1 MSSIG
6 STPQPVPTD
15 PALASPSIGVMGD
28 QILNLMMFD
37 VLRELQRIA
46 LETARVDST
55 LRAKQAQMQ
64 LEMMK
69 QKVEAQRRAA
79 EQQFRTVSAMINAQM
94 GAISAAQSAIASGAI
109 AAGQSAIA
117 SGAITEAAD
126 TATAQAKQYQAVADM
141 TKTMVQEQQQA
152 MAKIQESQQAAV
164 KQVAAMLQQR
174 IEQQRQL
181 FGTMGS

>member
-6 STPQPVPTD
+6 STPQPDPTD
-15 PALASPSIGVMGD
+15 PALASPSTGMMGD
-28 QILNLMMFD
+28 QILSLMMFD
-37 VLRELQRIA
+37 LLRELQRIA
-46 LETARVDST
+46 LETARADST
-55 LRAKQAQMQ
+55 LHAKQAQMQ

-79 EQQFRTVSAMINAQM
+79 EQQFRTVNAMINAQL
-94 GAISAAQSAIASGAI
+94 GAVSAAQSAIASGAI
-109 AAGQSAIA
+109 AAGQSAMA
-117 SGAITEAAD
+117 SGAITKAAD

-141 TKTMVQEQQQA
+141 TKTMVQEQQQV

-164 KQVAAMLQQR
+164 KQVVAMLQQR

-181 FGTMGS
+181 FGTMRS